1 MNNEKDKIL
10 LHDYFDNIL
19 SENEQKEFEE
29 YLLDNIDL
37 AIELGRLKNL
47 QRNIN
52 NLSSNFS
59 PPESVIENIIDSLLE
74 NEEDTDTIK
83 LDIDAN
89 QIDSEEELESKIEEV
104 KKEKKKKKRERKG
117 ISPKTKFKLK
127 RLSFISLFIIFIAAL
142 VYGYILYET
151 DNKTTPWQA
160 HFTSVDANKQTSQIN
175 LNSFIE
181 TKENEQIEIQIT
193 DIAKI
198 KLSKNGKIKAI
209 AGTKSLSSIIL
220 YSGNFTFTPEFNNQL
235 FELEFNK
242 IVFKS
247 KDAKFSI
254 TEVNNNT
261 KVNVITNYISVILE
275 NEKLKIPKNFEFI
288 VFSKT
293 EISIPIN
300 KNTSNQF
307 KNLIKSYS
315 ISLNEVV
322 LKKII
327 KRSTKLDGYTLLYML
342 SHVTPEYREQI
353 FNKLQRLVP
362 PPTTAT
368 KESILMLLQKPL
380 NDWWDEI
387 YFSAN

>member
-59 PPESVIENIIDSLLE
+59 PPESVIENIINSLLE
-74 NEEDTDTIK
+74 NEEETDAIK

-89 QIDSEEELESKIEEV
+89 QINSEEELESKIEEV

-127 RLSFISLFIIFIAAL
+127 RLSFIFLFIVFIASL
-142 VYGYILYET
+142 GYGYTLYEA

-160 HFTSVDANKQTSQIN
+160 HFTSVDAKTKTSQIN

-181 TKENEQIEIQIT
+181 TKENEQIEIQIP
-193 DIAKI
+193 DIAKVE
-198 KLSKNGKIKAI
+198 LSGNGKIKAI
-209 AGTKSLSSIIL
+209 TGTKSLSSIIL

-235 FELEFNK
+235 FELEFNSV
-242 IVFKS
+242 IFKS
-247 KDAKFSI
+247 RDAKFSI
-254 TEVNNNT
+254 NEINNNR
-261 KVNVITNYISVILE
+261 KVTVITNYISVILE
-275 NEKLKIPKNFEFI
+275 GVEYKIPKNFEFKI
-288 VFSKT
+288 FSKN

-300 KNTSNQF
+300 KNTSSQF
-307 KNLIKSYS
+307 KNLIESYS
-315 ISLNEVV
+315 ISSNEVI

-353 FNKLQRLVP
+353 IDKLKKLVP